1 MILRGGDIG
10 VDNGQQ
16 SAALHASLMTFFV
29 ISDHPLLAKSPPWS
43 PSTKLGPDFKEVE
56 DASPTTHWIC
66 MHIFFICIFQLL
78 AVQNSSIS
86 DLVTHGTFTFDKQRV
101 TPETF
106 DQNDEET

>member
-1 MILRGGDIG
+1 MDN
-10 VDNGQQ
+10 NGQQ